1 MHKNKNATLANEF
14 SQLSWLCSYKGQE
27 QAVVIVVLFCHAIT
41 FDGLALLKVGK
52 SKKQFFPPYLPRNQQ
67 KTCLLFTVRT
77 VYSLIS

>member
-1 MHKNKNATLANEF
+1 VQVHKNKNATLANEF

-52 SKKQFFPPYLPRNQQ
+52 SKKQFFPPIFHEINKKPVFYLLCGQFI
-67 KTCLLFTVRT
+67 L
-77 VYSLIS
+77 

>member
-1 MHKNKNATLANEF
+1 VHKNKNATLAKEF

-52 SKKQFFPPYLPRNQQ
+52 SQKKLSFPTHLYEIN
-67 KTCLLFTVRT
+67 KKILLFTVRT